1 MEERI
6 IAMRKELLDFGSD
19 AGAETI
25 HWHLAGAGFAPP
37 SVATIYRL
45 LKRRGFITPEP
56 RKRPRA
62 SYVRFE
68 ANLPNECW
76 QTDMTHWHLA
86 DGTEVEILTFLDD
99 YSRRVFACD
108 VFVTVTGPDV
118 RRVFARTTDVY
129 STPAS
134 VLSDN
139 GAIYNAG
146 SRGGRTGFESD
157 LLERRVLYKHS
168 TPYHPQTCGKVE
180 RWHRTLKKFLA
191 KHPASSLFEMQAV
204 LDDVVRYYN
213 EVRPHRA
220 RNRQTPLVAYEGR
233 DKMPAGTLIDQPHYR
248 IRFDV
253 VDVRGHVT
261 LRYLGKLRHLNV
273 GWAYRGQSLVENGQD
288 GGFVSALLIYAL
300 ENDVFDAALVSGLE
314 GDGSTWRAEPRVART
329 RQEVFD
335 TAKSRYTYSANLLA
349 YPEAVEQGAE
359 RIAVVGMGCMASA
372 PGVMAARKAGK
383 IARRLSLTIGLLC
396 SKTFDDAI
404 FEELFEAKYAKRR
417 TDIKKM
423 NMKGVFQIWTHD
435 DVLHEVPLKEATP
448 GRAKDARA
456 AQTSP
461 PSTPTSPRVASARS
475 TNGPSSSCAP
485 TRAAS

>member
-1 MEERI
+1 MVLAQMVVDSVVVEGRSVRVTAQRYGVSKSWVAELVRRYREGGADALVPKSKAPKSNPRSVGPVMEERI
-6 IAMRKELLDFGSD
+6 VLMRKELLDVGAD

-25 HWHLAGAGFAPP
+25 HWHLEEGGFAPP

-62 SYVRFE
+62 SYIRFE
-68 ANLPNECW
+68 ASLPNECW
-76 QTDMTHWHLA
+76 QTDMTHWHLS
-86 DGTEVEILTFLDD
+86 DGTEVEILTFIDD
-99 YSRRVFACD
+99 HSRRVLASD

-118 RRVFARTTDVY
+118 RHVFAHACAVFD
-129 STPAS
+129 TPAS

-139 GAIYNAG
+139 GAIYNAR

-204 LDDVVRYYN
+204 LFDVVRYYN

-220 RNRQTPLVAYEGR
+220 CGRRTPRVTYEGR
-233 DKMPAGTLIDQPHYR
+233 DKMPAGTLIDQPHHR

-273 GWAYRGQSLVENGQD
+273 GWGYRGQPIRLYVVDDHVDTEDGELVGEITLNPNRDYQP
-288 GGFVSALLIYAL
+288 LIRKH
-300 ENDVFDAALVSGLE
+300 
-314 GDGSTWRAEPRVART
+314 ST
-329 RQEVFD
+329 
-335 TAKSRYTYSANLLA
+335 
-349 YPEAVEQGAE
+349 
-359 RIAVVGMGCMASA
+359 
-372 PGVMAARKAGK
+372 
-383 IARRLSLTIGLLC
+383 
-396 SKTFDDAI
+396 
-404 FEELFEAKYAKRR
+404 
-417 TDIKKM
+417 
-423 NMKGVFQIWTHD
+423 
-435 DVLHEVPLKEATP
+435 
-448 GRAKDARA
+448 
-456 AQTSP
+456 
-461 PSTPTSPRVASARS
+461 
-475 TNGPSSSCAP
+475 
-485 TRAAS
+485 